1 MDSLEFTERPE
12 LRRTIMLT
20 AFAGWPDASEAA
32 TRAIRYLADQLSAT
46 KFASIDPEEFYNFV
60 EQRPKVRNGA
70 DGERILSW
78 PENQFYSWRN
88 SSGDGP
94 DIVLFRGVEP
104 HFKWRS
110 YSAMIYE
117 VAEACNVE
125 LIVTLGALLDAV
137 PHTRPVKITRSSQTK
152 NLGPRLEHLQF
163 KPPSYQGP
171 TGIMSIVL
179 DRMTEAGIPAAS
191 YWGHTP
197 HYVQAK
203 PNPNVTRALV
213 EAITEIVPI
222 EIDTERLVRRGI
234 DFTRRL
240 AKALSDQD
248 EVTKY
253 VSELEERWDKEHP
266 DSESSDG
273 DSDPGPLIAE
283 LEEFL
288 RREAGSSPDAP
299 TAFFES
305 TEPTEST
312 DDESPGDES
321 GDLDQDEGTP
331 PSV

>member
-32 TRAIRYLADQLSAT
+32 TRAIRYLADQISAK
-46 KFASIDPEEFYNFV
+46 KFASIDPEDFYNFV

-70 DGERILSW
+70 NGERILSW
-78 PENQFYSWRN
+78 PENQFYAWRN
-88 SSGDGP
+88 TDGEGP
-94 DIVLFRGVEP
+94 DLVLFRGVEP

-125 LIVTLGALLDAV
+125 MVITLGALLDAV
-137 PHTRPVKITRSSQTK
+137 PHTRPVKVTRSSQSDS
-152 NLGPRLEHLQF
+152 LGPGLEHLKF
-163 KPPSYQGP
+163 RPSSYQGP

-179 DRMTEAGIPAAS
+179 DRMTAAGIPCAS
-191 YWGHTP
+191 YWGHSP

-203 PNPNVTRALV
+203 PNPNVTKALL
-213 EAITEIVPI
+213 EAVTEIIPV
-222 EIDTERLVRRGI
+222 EVDTERLQRRGG

-240 AKALSDQD
+240 TKALADQD

-253 VSELEERWDKEHP
+253 VSELEERWDKANSP
-266 DSESSDG
+266 SDDESSG
-273 DSDPGPLIAE
+273 EAAAPLIAE
-283 LEEFL
+283 LEAFL
-288 RREAGSSPDAP
+288 RSEAGSQSD
-299 TAFFES
+299 EMS
-305 TEPTEST
+305 
-312 DDESPGDES
+312 DDESD
-321 GDLDQDEGTP
+321 DQDQDEGNP

>member
-60 EQRPKVRNGA
+60 EQRPKVRNGS

-78 PENQFYSWRN
+78 PENQFYAWRN
-88 SSGDGP
+88 TSGNGP

-152 NLGPRLEHLQF
+152 SLGPGLEHLQF
-163 KPPSYQGP
+163 EPSSYQGP

-179 DRMTEAGIPAAS
+179 DRMTRAGIPTAS

-203 PNPNVTRALV
+203 PNPNVTRALL
-213 EAITEIVPI
+213 EAVTEIVPV
-222 EIDTERLVRRGI
+222 EIDTERLIRRGI

-240 AKALSDQD
+240 TKALADQD

-253 VSELEERWDKEHP
+253 VGELEEHWDKEHP
-266 DSESSDG
+266 DSETLTE
-273 DSDPGPLIAE
+273 DSDPAPLIAE
-283 LEEFL
+283 LEAFL
-288 RREAGSSPDAP
+288 RQEAGSSPDTP
-299 TAFFES
+299 TAS
-305 TEPTEST
+305 REPTEST
-312 DDESPGDES
+312 DDESPDDES
-321 GDLDQDEGTP
+321 DDQDQDEGTS

>member
-32 TRAIRYLADQLSAT
+32 TRAIRFLADQISAK

-70 DGERILSW
+70 NGERILSW
-78 PENQFYSWRN
+78 PENQFYAWRN
-88 SSGDGP
+88 TDGNGP
-94 DIVLFRGVEP
+94 DLLLFRGVEP

-125 LIVTLGALLDAV
+125 LFVTLGALLDAV
-137 PHTRPVKITRSSQTK
+137 PHTRPVKVTRSSQTK
-152 NLGPRLEHLQF
+152 NLGPGYGHLEF
-163 KPPSYQGP
+163 KQSSYQGP

-179 DRMTEAGIPAAS
+179 DRMTAAGIPTAS
-191 YWGHTP
+191 YWGHSP

-203 PNPNVTRALV
+203 PNPNVTKALL
-213 EAITEIVPI
+213 EAVTEVIPI
-222 EIDTERLVRRGI
+222 NIDTEKLDRRGG

-240 AKALSDQD
+240 TNALSDQD
-248 EVTKY
+248 EVNKY
-253 VSELEERWDKEHP
+253 VTELEERWDNEQ
-266 DSESSDG
+266 SASDTVTEG
-273 DSDPGPLIAE
+273 SDTAPLIAE
-283 LEEFL
+283 LEAFL
-288 RREAGSSPDAP
+288 RQEAGSADDNSNDDTPNA
-299 TAFFES
+299 ES
-305 TEPTEST
+305 RDSN
-312 DDESPGDES
+312 
-321 GDLDQDEGTP
+321 QDEGNP